1 MVSNKIGFW
10 GRKSFGITILSIDSF
25 VLSMNE
31 VSQQRYFVGYLDVTR
46 DNMCGPC
53 MGLKVGVIINSSEI
67 SLIKNMTPRLCPVDQ
82 KWSN

>member
-1 MVSNKIGFW
+1 MVSNKIGIW
-10 GRKSFGITILSIDSF
+10 GRKFLGITIVSIVSF

-31 VSQQRYFVGYLDVTR
+31 LSQQRYFVGSLDVTR
-46 DNMCGPC
+46 DNVCGPC
-53 MGLKVGVIINSSEI
+53 MWLKVGVIMNSSEI